1 MVELATHLG
10 VQRGGRT
17 NGSSRAALA
26 GAFAA
31 LIACTLLAVT
41 HRNSAMP
48 TALTGWLAT
57 GHAGP
62 IPFQVPPAE
71 AAAQGVTSGEV
82 SLPFHSSGANY
93 GGLAPLLSLWPS
105 SISLSHLQHP
115 HHVSTVVTVHVISVS
130 LFLFLTCAKQ
140 RRTRLGRVSAKVSHS
155 TNEHDNANS
164 KLKSRLLFPP
174 LPFRA
179 TLLFPFVPPSCSS
192 LCTGTGTAAHP
203 LDGKGWNDEIPKYLM
218 EPKW

>member
-10 VQRGGRT
+10 VQRGDRT
-17 NGSSRAALA
+17 HGSSRAALA

-62 IPFQVPPAE
+62 SPFQVPPAE

-105 SISLSHLQHP
+105 SLSLSHLQHP
-115 HHVSTVVTVHVISVS
+115 STAIMCLTVVSVHV
-130 LFLFLTCAKQ
+130 
-140 RRTRLGRVSAKVSHS
+140 TRLY
-155 TNEHDNANS
+155 
-164 KLKSRLLFPP
+164 
-174 LPFRA
+174 
-179 TLLFPFVPPSCSS
+179 SCSIPVLS
-192 LCTGTGTAAHP
+192 RDARDWVVYLQKHLIAQTNPTIQTEVTPARPSFPLSCHP
-203 LDGKGWNDEIPKYLM
+203 RAPLFAQAPALRRIRLM
-218 EPKW
+218 ARGGMMRSQNI